1 MARIPRLL
9 PLIAIAIGGV
19 VAVRAVGVA
28 PGLFDGAK
36 AWAEEAAPAVAGAP
50 KPALPGTCAALS
62 PEQLAQQAGISPAE
76 LKIIQ
81 SLSQRRAAL
90 DARDQDFATTLPL
103 MVAAEQKLDAK
114 IQAMTA
120 LKAEMRQM
128 LGQVDER
135 EKAEIDRLVQVYSR
149 HAAQGGRPGH
159 GHAGGPGAPAR
170 RRRHAPAHPGRHHGP
185 DDGPASPRADREA
198 GRPFPGAADGRPRR
212 RRRSRDPAR
221 RRPDARTDPGGR
233 DARRRSDHDAG
244 GQTRRDPGRPADAP
258 PGCDTPGPAPGDP
271 ARAPSR
277 RRCDAARRRA
287 SGLSA
292 LERRQRPAP
301 PDGAVRARRRPR
313 FRLASAPG
321 AAITAPFR
329 DPRPAS

>member
-28 PGLFDGAK
+28 PGLFEGAK
-36 AWAEEAAPAVAGAP
+36 AWAEETAPAVAGAP
-50 KPALPGTCAALS
+50 AKPALPGTCAALS

-114 IQAMTA
+114 IQAMAA

-135 EKAEIDRLVQVYSR
+135 EKAEIDRLVQVYSAMR
-149 HAAQGGRPGH
+149 PKEAAPVMATLEDKVRLPV
-159 GHAGGPGAPAR
+159 
-170 RRRHAPAHPGRHHGP
+170 
-185 DDGPASPRADREA
+185 
-198 GRPFPGAADGRPRR
+198 AAAMRPRTLAAIMAQMQ
-212 RRRSRDPAR
+212 PAQ
-221 RRPDARTDPGGR
+221 ARELTEKLA
-233 DARRRSDHDAG
+233 ARFQAQQMAARA
-244 GQTRRDPGRPADAP
+244 DPGRPARRLDAARRSGRPPGDASCFDAP
-258 PGCDTPGPAPGDP
+258 SCGVAPRPAAGGR

-277 RRCDAARRRA
+277 RRDLVRARR
-287 SGLSA
+287 SPGLSA
-292 LERRQRPAP
+292 LGRPERPTAPDGPVGPAP
-301 PDGAVRARRRPR
+301 PTLSVGIRAGRRYHRAFPETPSPRHVRHA
-313 FRLASAPG
+313 
-321 AAITAPFR
+321 
-329 DPRPAS
+329 PRPPFGRSVQPPP